1 MHTPFFEQGVTA
13 CDFGSRSPHAINV
26 EETTTSISQRFGF
39 YMVSK
44 GSDFITASLALFI
57 DGVSLLYVASN
68 GAIELVCLVQP
79 RYSDK
84 NFLSVVSSDHGQLR
98 HSNW

>member
-1 MHTPFFEQGVTA
+1 M
-13 CDFGSRSPHAINV
+13 
-26 EETTTSISQRFGF
+26 EETTTSNSQRFGF

-57 DGVSLLYVASN
+57 ESVSLLYVASN

-79 RYSDK
+79 RYCDK
-84 NFLSVVSSDHGQLR
+84 NFLFVIELVDIIENTMSVRDIGWVEGSDHITITTDDQV
-98 HSNW
+98 